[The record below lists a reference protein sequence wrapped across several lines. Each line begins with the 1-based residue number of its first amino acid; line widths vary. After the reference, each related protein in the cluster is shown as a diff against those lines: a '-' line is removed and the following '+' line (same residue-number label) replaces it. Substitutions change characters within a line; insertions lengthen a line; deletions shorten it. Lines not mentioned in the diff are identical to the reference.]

1 MLSTGL
7 LIASEI
13 RRAVDNANK
22 NVTTRI
28 SESARQQNEAVALDL
43 ERLYMITEALW
54 TIIKTQNNLTD
65 ENLTEIIN
73 DIDARSGKVDGRR
86 KKEMR
91 PDCPQC
97 GRKMIGKN
105 TTCLWCGATVK
116 LEPFKKY

>member
-1 MLSTGL
+1 MVF
-7 LIASEI
+7 ASQV
-13 RRAVDNANK
+13 RNAAKEVK
-22 NVTTRI
+22 NNRI
-28 SESARQQNEAVALDL
+28 ISVAEEARQQNEAVALDV
-43 ERLYMITEALW
+43 ERLFMITEALW